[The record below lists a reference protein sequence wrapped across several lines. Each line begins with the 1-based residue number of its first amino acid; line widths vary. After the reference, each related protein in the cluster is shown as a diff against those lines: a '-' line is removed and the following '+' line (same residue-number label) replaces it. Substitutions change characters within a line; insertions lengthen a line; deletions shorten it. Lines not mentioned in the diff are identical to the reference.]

1 MEMLNISRIDY
12 RFDVNMLIEVIS
24 QTYLRTVDII
34 NATSKEVERLTYDYL
49 CCRSVQAAQRYYF
62 GFYSSIKTIFS
73 YDLQYHFVA
82 SPYLMPVDLNV
93 LSLSSRIVVSSKHG
107 ILLCESA
114 HPKSV
119 VMIIYVVCKFATRPF
134 RVILNPRTRFYTFKF
149 VIVLVGGNPFHYRMF
164 RLSYRKK
171 Q

>member
-119 VMIIYVVCKFATRPF
+119 VMIIYVVCKPATKQF
-134 RVILNPRTRFYTFKF
+134 RAIPNQRNRFHTYKV
-149 VIVLVGGNPFHYRMF
+149 VIVVFGGNQFHYRII
-164 RLSYRKK
+164 RLSY
-171 Q
+171 QNQE